1 MVKPMG
7 VVAMLTLLTA
17 GPAMANDRV
26 NVREVK
32 VWGLTNT
39 GELYMETQRGE
50 RVTAGL
56 QCEDLTNPSD
66 LESPVFSSRS
76 RSITEGTQLTIKQT
90 PQRYS
95 CRVQNLDT
103 GSYKKGGL

>member
-7 VVAMLTLLTA
+7 VVAVLTLLAA

-32 VWGLTNT
+32 VWGLTNA

-50 RVTAGL
+50 TVTAGL
-56 QCEDLTNPSD
+56 KCEDQINQSD
-66 LESPVFSSRS
+66 LKSPVFSSKS
-76 RSITEGTQLTIKQT
+76 RSISDGTRLTIKSM
-90 PQRYS
+90 PHRYT
-95 CRVQNLDT
+95 CRVQMPNS
-103 GSYKKGGL
+103 GS

>member
-17 GPAMANDRV
+17 GPAMASDRV

-32 VWGLTNT
+32 VWGLTNA

-50 RVTAGL
+50 TVTAGL

-76 RSITEGTQLTIKQT
+76 RSITEGTHLTIKST

-95 CRVQNLDT
+95 CRVQNLNT
-103 GSYKKGGL
+103 GS

>member
-7 VVAMLTLLTA
+7 VVAVLTLLAA

-32 VWGLTNT
+32 VWGLTNS

-76 RSITEGTQLTIKQT
+76 RSIYRGNTTHNKTNPTAIQLQSSEPGYRLI
-90 PQRYS
+90 
-95 CRVQNLDT
+95 
-103 GSYKKGGL
+103 KKGGL

>member
-32 VWGLTNT
+32 VWGLTNS

-50 RVTAGL
+50 TVTAGL
-56 QCEDLTNPSD
+56 QCEDLKNPSD

-103 GSYKKGGL
+103 GS